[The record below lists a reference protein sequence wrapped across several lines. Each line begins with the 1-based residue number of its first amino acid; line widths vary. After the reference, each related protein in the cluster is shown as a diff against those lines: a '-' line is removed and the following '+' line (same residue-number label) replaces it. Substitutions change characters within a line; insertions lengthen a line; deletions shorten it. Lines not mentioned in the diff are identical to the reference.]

1 MRCSVDFSIII
12 AAVFVLVKM
21 KVDKRVCIYFAA
33 MRYYRNSMSIERQTR
48 YIIFGAGAIGAAVGG
63 LLLNAGARV
72 EFIARP
78 VYAEAIKRGITIL
91 QEGKET
97 FFKASAVTAANQ
109 LQYAEGDIVIF
120 AMKSQVME
128 EAVAELAAVC
138 DRNIPVV
145 CLQNGVRNEEI
156 AARRFDHV
164 YAALVFLSA
173 VQLEPQLITMPRG
186 RSIVIGLYPNRVDEL
201 SQHMCEDLTGAS
213 FDALASSYAMAM
225 KWGKLVAN
233 LNNATHT
240 ITGFWLER
248 GVADPEMRQLIVAV
262 RDEGLRVLAAAEI
275 AVEPPDGEPSPI
287 RIIDWTNKLRESHKD
302 SPEALAKT
310 LSLPE
315 ALRTYASMYQ
325 DLYLGRQSNEAAYLN
340 GEIVE
345 LGKKLGIPTPYN
357 STLLEIV
364 NQMFAEGLKPGIY
377 TPAKLHTLILNR
389 VSEP

>member
-1 MRCSVDFSIII
+1 
-12 AAVFVLVKM
+12 
-21 KVDKRVCIYFAA
+21 
-33 MRYYRNSMSIERQTR
+33 MSIERQTR

-63 LLLNAGARV
+63 LLMDAGARV

-78 VYAEAIKRGITIL
+78 LYAEALKRGITIS

-97 FFKASAVTAANQ
+97 FFKTDAVVTAANQ
-109 LQYAEGDIVIF
+109 LQYGEGDVVIF

-128 EAVAELAAVC
+128 EAVTELAAVC
-138 DRNIPVV
+138 DRKVPVI
-145 CLQNGVRNEEI
+145 CLQNGIRNEEI
-156 AARRFDHV
+156 AARRFDNV

-173 VQLEPQLITMPRG
+173 VQLDPQRITMPRG
-186 RSIVIGLYPNRVDEL
+186 RSIVIGLYPNSVDEL
-201 SQHMCEDLTGAS
+201 SQGMCEDLTGAG
-213 FDALASSYAMAM
+213 FEALASSYTMAM

-248 GVADPEMRQLIVAV
+248 GVADPEMRKLVVAV
-262 RDEGLRVLAAAEI
+262 RDEGLRVLAAAGI
-275 AVEPPDGEPSPI
+275 AVEPPAGEPSPI

-302 SPEALAKT
+302 SPEALAKA

-345 LGKKLGIPTPYN
+345 LGRQLGMATPYN
-357 STLLEIV
+357 LMLLEIV
-364 NQMFAEGLKPGIY
+364 NRMFAEGGKPGIFS
-377 TPAKLHTLILNR
+377 PAKLHALILHR
-389 VSEP
+389 LSQS

>member
-1 MRCSVDFSIII
+1 
-12 AAVFVLVKM
+12 
-21 KVDKRVCIYFAA
+21 
-33 MRYYRNSMSIERQTR
+33 MSIESQTR

-63 LLLNAGARV
+63 LLLQGGARV

-78 VYAEAIKRGITIL
+78 VYAEAIKRGITIS
-91 QEGKET
+91 QDGKET

-109 LQYAEGDIVIF
+109 LRYAEGDVVIF

-138 DRNIPVV
+138 DRKIPVV

-156 AARRFDHV
+156 AARRFENV

-173 VQLEPQLITMPRG
+173 VQLDPQVISMPRG
-186 RSIVIGLYPNRVDEL
+186 RSIVIGVYPSQVDEL
-201 SQHMCEDLTGAS
+201 SSRLCEDLRRAG
-213 FDALASSYAMAM
+213 FEALASSYTMAM

-240 ITGFWLER
+240 ITGYWLER
-248 GVADPEMRQLIVAV
+248 GVADPEMRELIVAV

-275 AVEPPDGEPSPI
+275 AVEPPVGEPSPI
-287 RIIDWTNKLRESHKD
+287 RIIEWTNKLRESNRD
-302 SPEALAKT
+302 SPEALAKAA
-310 LSLPE
+310 SMPE

-325 DLYLGRQSNEAAYLN
+325 DLYLGRPSNEAAYLN

-345 LGKKLGIPTPYN
+345 LGRRLGIPTPFN
-357 STLLEIV
+357 STLLEII

-377 TPAKLHTLILNR
+377 TPAKLHALILNR
-389 VSEP
+389 QGGS

>member
-1 MRCSVDFSIII
+1 
-12 AAVFVLVKM
+12 
-21 KVDKRVCIYFAA
+21 
-33 MRYYRNSMSIERQTR
+33 MSIERQTR
-48 YIIFGAGAIGAAVGG
+48 YLIFGAGAIGAAVGG

-78 VYAEAIKRGITIL
+78 LYAEALKRGITIS
-91 QEGKET
+91 QDGKET
-97 FFKASAVTAANQ
+97 FFKTDAVVTAASQ
-109 LQYAEGDIVIF
+109 LQYQEGDIVIF

-138 DRNIPVV
+138 DRKIPVV

-156 AARRFDHV
+156 AARRFDQV
-164 YAALVFLSA
+164 YAGLVFLSA
-173 VQLEPQLITMPRG
+173 VQLDPQVITLPRG
-186 RSIVIGLYPNRVDEL
+186 RSIVIGLYPNQVDEL
-201 SQHMCEDLTGAS
+201 SHFMCEDLRRAS

-240 ITGFWLER
+240 ITGFWLEL
-248 GVADPEMRQLIVAV
+248 GVADPDMRRLIVAV
-262 RDEGLRVLAAAEI
+262 RDEGLRVLATAEI
-275 AVEPPDGEPSPI
+275 AVEPPEGEPSPI
-287 RIIDWTNKLRESHKD
+287 RIVEWTNKLRESHKD
-302 SPEALAKT
+302 SPEALAKAAN
-310 LSLPE
+310 LPE

-345 LGKKLGIPTPYN
+345 LGKQLGLPTPYN

-364 NQMFAEGLKPGIY
+364 NQMFAEGRKPGIY
-377 TPAKLHTLILNR
+377 TPAKLHAMILNR
-389 VSEP
+389 LSEP